1 MEKNKIDAIQI
12 DYIISSRTIES
23 ILVSNQKVNKIYFI
37 YNFEGIHFRLFD
49 NTLDLLEFFDNQ
61 SDNFIDFNT
70 ENELENYLEN
80 IDLHY

>member
-37 YNFEGIHFRLFD
+37 YNFEGIH
-49 NTLDLLEFFDNQ
+49 LD
-61 SDNFIDFNT
+61 
-70 ENELENYLEN
+70 YL
-80 IDLHY
+80 ITH